1 MPSGAGQRILAVDD
15 DEAITVLLRHVLESE
30 GYVCATAGDL
40 AAASEL
46 LRSEAFDLLLCD
58 VHLPDGSGLDL
69 LEEIRLGDQGMAALI
84 VSGLDDVAV
93 GDRALRL
100 GAYGYIV
107 KPFSANDVLIGV
119 LGALGQRERA
129 MTARQAIRDASA
141 ETIQRLCVAVEA
153 RDRGTAAHIDAMSEH
168 CFAIARELGLSRDR
182 CELLHAA
189 SPMHDVGK
197 VGVPD
202 QVLLKPGPLTDEER
216 EVMRKHA
223 EIGYRILAGSGAE
236 LLRVA
241 ATVAWTHHERLD
253 GQGYP
258 RGLAGDAIPLEGRI
272 AAVADVFD
280 ALTRDRVYRPRFA
293 TDRALGMMAEERG
306 TQFDSDVLDALE
318 ASLPG

>member
-216 EVMRKHA
+216 EVMRSTPRSGTGSWPGPVPSCCASPRPSRGRTTSGSTARATRAAWPATRSRSRAASPPSPTCSTRSHGIA
-223 EIGYRILAGSGAE
+223 STARGSRPIGPWA
-236 LLRVA
+236 
-241 ATVAWTHHERLD
+241 
-253 GQGYP
+253 
-258 RGLAGDAIPLEGRI
+258 
-272 AAVADVFD
+272 
-280 ALTRDRVYRPRFA
+280 
-293 TDRALGMMAEERG
+293 
-306 TQFDSDVLDALE
+306 
-318 ASLPG
+318 